1 MPTLRAVLVAINDYP
16 TAPLKGCVNDMHSF
30 RDYVADFCR
39 RNDMDFQAKTL
50 EDSEATRDNIL
61 QAFDHFK
68 GTTDEDFCLF
78 FYAGHGSHYPVPKI
92 FEHLEPDGELETIV
106 CHDSRREG
114 GQDLTSK
121 ELSYRL
127 YEVCKDH
134 KNAVI
139 TVMDCCHSG
148 AFRSDAKSADDEAAT
163 REMNEFDRDIPIDQL
178 YGFKEYR
185 KTKSGRISPP
195 LVRRV
200 HLGAARD
207 LETAKEV
214 RIGGRRR
221 GVFTYSLIDALDQ
234 AEGVMPYD
242 ELVSRVN
249 NVIRK
254 AVNDQCAQLQLT
266 RIEDGRLFFLQSTKA
281 PDEPTFLVSHDTRS
295 GWVVNAGAIFGIP
308 RGDDKQQSK
317 FRLLDDDH
325 IIDVS
330 QVMPHQSKVTG
341 MDTYNKAKTYSA
353 VIAQLAQPRFQ
364 LAFGDKIDPA
374 AKSLLAKALEDK
386 PSDLFRMTED
396 AKAADFLLNTQD
408 NAFVLYRTGEKKV
421 VGRPVSGLNEDSAFA
436 FLNELEMI
444 IKWYQVYLLHNPAT
458 SIRPNELSITLNR
471 ISDPGNYD
479 NDAKVEEIEEW
490 SEPTLFDYQQ
500 KNGEWH
506 QPAFQIKIKNNGH
519 RSLWVSLLYLA
530 DNYAITNQLMPMQA
544 LEPGHEAWALD
555 VDQAGTTYISI
566 LLKLDDYYLRTGQS
580 TIEENLKLIVS
591 TDQFDTTK
599 FNQAGIDLNRSP
611 LDGATRSFSSR
622 NQVKESDWRCFDVPL
637 LIRWEK

>member
-30 RDYVADFCR
+30 RDYVAGFCQ
-39 RNDMDFQAKTL
+39 RNDIDFQPKVL
-50 EDSEATRDNIL
+50 EDSDATRENIL
-61 QAFDHFK
+61 QAFDQFK

-78 FYAGHGSHYPVPKI
+78 FYAGHGSHYPVPPEFK
-92 FEHLEPDGELETIV
+92 HLEPDGELETIV
-106 CHDSRREG
+106 CYDSRREG
-114 GQDLTSK
+114 GRDLTSK

-148 AFRSDAKSADDEAAT
+148 AFRSDAKSADEEVAT
-163 REMNEFDRDIPIDQL
+163 REMNELDRDIPIDQL
-178 YGFKEYR
+178 YGVKKYR
-185 KTKSGRISPP
+185 KTESGRISPP

-221 GVFTYSLIDALDQ
+221 GVFTYSLIDALNQ

-242 ELVSRVN
+242 ELISRVN

-254 AVNDQCAQLQLT
+254 AVNDQCAQLLLT
-266 RIEDGRLFFLQSTKA
+266 RIEDGRLFFLKSTPA
-281 PDEPTFLVSHDTRS
+281 PNEPTFLVSHDTKS
-295 GWVVNAGAIFGIP
+295 GWVVNAGDIFGIP
-308 RGDDKQQSK
+308 RGDDKQKSK

-325 IIDVS
+325 IIEVTHV
-330 QVMPHQSKVTG
+330 QPHQSKVNG
-341 MDTYNKAKTYSA
+341 MDTYNKSKTYSA
-353 VIAQLAQPRFQ
+353 VIEQLAQPRFQ
-364 LAFGDKIDPA
+364 LAFGDKIDA
-374 AKSLLAKALEDK
+374 NAQSLLTQALQDK

-396 AKAADFLLNTQD
+396 KTVADFLLNTQEGTY
-408 NAFVLYRTGEKKV
+408 VLNRTGEEKT
-421 VGRPVSGLNEDSAFA
+421 VGRPVPGINETSAAA
-436 FLNELEMI
+436 FLNELEMVL
-444 IKWYQVYLLHNPAT
+444 KWYQVHLLHNPAT
-458 SIRPNELSITLNR
+458 TIRPEELSITLNR
-471 ISDPGNYD
+471 VVDPGNYD
-479 NDAKVEEIEEW
+479 NDTKVEMEDW
-490 SEPTLFDYQQ
+490 STPTLFDYQQ

-555 VDQAGTTYISI
+555 IDQAGNTYITI
-566 LLKLDDYYLRTGQS
+566 LLKLDDFYLRTGKS
-580 TIEENLKLIVS
+580 TIEENLKLVVS

-622 NQVKESDWRCFDVPL
+622 SQVKESDWRCFDIPL